1 MKNLTDNNDY
11 DDEAGRPA
19 SGEQGAGRAELATL
33 LLALQF
39 TDSSFPSGMYTLSH
53 GLEGLRQ
60 LGAVGSAADR
70 AAASDAGSAGSL
82 SVAAAVHGILRHSA
96 GPAEA
101 TALALAWAATR
112 EHTPASADPADPAD
126 PSGPILLAAPGPLL
140 DALTRIDQRL
150 HATRLTREFRD
161 GATRTGRQVL
171 DLAAE
176 LMDDPVVSA
185 WNDHVRARRAPGSQ
199 SVVMG
204 VVYARGGLGQREAVA
219 ADLMALVISLSGAA
233 LRLRLADHRSAQAL
247 VRGVAPVVAE
257 VADAAVGRSLD
268 ELGGFAPV
276 LDLASCHHEGS
287 DARLFAS

>member
-1 MKNLTDNNDY
+1 MRDHHDH
-11 DDEAGRPA
+11 DDHDDDDAAGGCPA
-19 SGEQGAGRAELATL
+19 GPVQGAGRAELSTL

-60 LGAVGSAADR
+60 LGAVDAGAGAG
-70 AAASDAGSAGSL
+70 AAAGAR
-82 SVAAAVHGILRHSA
+82 SVAEAVHGILRHSA

-101 TALALAWAATR
+101 TALALAWAATH
-112 EHTPASADPADPAD
+112 ELAPPPAANPACTDTAA
-126 PSGPILLAAPGPLL
+126 LLA
-140 DALTRIDQRL
+140 ALTRIDRRL

-161 GATRTGRQVL
+161 GATRTGKQVL

-176 LMDDPVVSA
+176 LLDDPVVSA
-185 WNDHVRARRAPGSQ
+185 WNDHVRARRSPGSQ

-204 VVYARGGLGQREAVA
+204 VVYARGGLSRREAVA
-219 ADLMALVISLSGAA
+219 ADLTALVISLSGAA
-233 LRLRLADHRSAQAL
+233 LRLRLADHRTAQAL
-247 VRGVAPVVAE
+247 VRGAAPVIAE
-257 VADAAVGRSLD
+257 VADAAVGRSLE

-276 LDLASCHHEGS
+276 LDLASCHHERA

>member
-1 MKNLTDNNDY
+1 MSDHDDHHDHDDHDDH
-11 DDEAGRPA
+11 DDEGRRVPD
-19 SGEQGAGRAELATL
+19 GVPDAGRAELATL

-60 LGAVGSAADR
+60 LGAVEGGAVKGG
-70 AAASDAGSAGSL
+70 AGAGAR
-82 SVAAAVHGILRHSA
+82 SVAEAVHGILRYSA

-101 TALALAWAATR
+101 TALALAWAATH
-112 EHTPASADPADPAD
+112 ELAPPPAANPACTDTAA
-126 PSGPILLAAPGPLL
+126 LLA
-140 DALTRIDQRL
+140 ALTRIDRRL

-161 GATRTGRQVL
+161 GATRTGKQVL

-176 LMDDPVVSA
+176 LLDDPVVSA
-185 WNDHVRARRAPGSQ
+185 WNDHVRARRSPGSQ

-204 VVYARGGLGQREAVA
+204 VVYARGGLSRREAVA
-219 ADLMALVISLSGAA
+219 ADLTALVISLSGAA
-233 LRLRLADHRSAQAL
+233 LRLRLADHRTAQAL
-247 VRGVAPVVAE
+247 VRGAAPVIAE
-257 VADAAVGRSLD
+257 VADAAVGRSLE

-276 LDLASCHHEGS
+276 LDLASCHHERA

>member
-1 MKNLTDNNDY
+1 MSTD
-11 DDEAGRPA
+11 DDEGRRPA
-19 SGEQGAGRAELATL
+19 SREQGTGRAGLSTL

-53 GLEGLRQ
+53 GLEGLREA
-60 LGAVGSAADR
+60 GAVGP
-70 AAASDAGSAGSL
+70 AGTL
-82 SVAAAVHGILRHSA
+82 SVADAVHGILRHSA

-112 EHTPASADPADPAD
+112 EHGGQAPAPGAPG
-126 PSGPILLAAPGPLL
+126 GPDPGPLL
-140 DALTRIDQRL
+140 AALTLIDQRL

-161 GATRTGRQVL
+161 GATRTGTQVL

-176 LMDDPVVSA
+176 LLDDPVVSA
-185 WNDHVRARRAPGSQ
+185 WNDHVRARRSPGSQ

-204 VVYARGGLGQREAVA
+204 VVYARGGLSQREAVA
-219 ADLMALVISLSGAA
+219 ADLTALVISLSGAA

-247 VRGVAPVVAE
+247 VRGAAPVIAE
-257 VADAAVGRSLD
+257 VTDAAVGRTLE

-276 LDLASCHHEGS
+276 LDLASCHHERAE
-287 DARLFAS
+287 ARLFAS

>member
-1 MKNLTDNNDY
+1 MSDH
-11 DDEAGRPA
+11 DDHDDDAAGGCPA
-19 SGEQGAGRAELATL
+19 GPVQGAGRAELSTL

-60 LGAVGSAADR
+60 LGAVDAGAGAG
-70 AAASDAGSAGSL
+70 AAAGAR
-82 SVAAAVHGILRHSA
+82 SVAEAVHGILRHSA

-101 TALALAWAATR
+101 TALALAWAATH
-112 EHTPASADPADPAD
+112 ELAPPPAANPACTDTAA
-126 PSGPILLAAPGPLL
+126 LLA
-140 DALTRIDQRL
+140 ALTRIDRRL

-161 GATRTGRQVL
+161 GATRTGKQVL

-176 LMDDPVVSA
+176 LLDDPVVSA
-185 WNDHVRARRAPGSQ
+185 WNDHVRARRSPGSQ

-204 VVYARGGLGQREAVA
+204 VVYARGGLSQREAVS
-219 ADLMALVISLSGAA
+219 ADLTALVISLSGAA
-233 LRLRLADHRSAQAL
+233 LRLRLADHRTAQAL
-247 VRGVAPVVAE
+247 VRGAAPVIAE
-257 VADAAVGRSLD
+257 VADAAVGRSLE

-276 LDLASCHHEGS
+276 LDLASCHHERA

>member
-1 MKNLTDNNDY
+1 MSTD
-11 DDEAGRPA
+11 DDEGRRPA
-19 SGEQGAGRAELATL
+19 DGEQGTGRAGLSTL

-53 GLEGLRQ
+53 GLEGLREA
-60 LGAVGSAADR
+60 GAVGP
-70 AAASDAGSAGSL
+70 AGTL
-82 SVAAAVHGILRHSA
+82 SVADAVHGILRHSA

-112 EHTPASADPADPAD
+112 EHGGPAPALGELGPGAPGADLAPDPAP
-126 PSGPILLAAPGPLL
+126 LLA
-140 DALTRIDQRL
+140 ALTRIDQRL

-161 GATRTGRQVL
+161 GATRTGKQVL

-176 LMDDPVVSA
+176 LLDDPVVSA
-185 WNDHVRARRAPGSQ
+185 WNDHVRARRSPGSQ

-204 VVYARGGLGQREAVA
+204 VVYARGGLSQREAVA
-219 ADLMALVISLSGAA
+219 ADLTALVISLSGAA

-247 VRGVAPVVAE
+247 VRGAAPVIAE
-257 VADAAVGRSLD
+257 VADAAVGRSLE

-276 LDLASCHHEGS
+276 LDLASCHHERAE
-287 DARLFAS
+287 ARLFAS

>member
-1 MKNLTDNNDY
+1 MSDHDDHDDDHDDNA
-11 DDEAGRPA
+11 AGGCPA
-19 SGEQGAGRAELATL
+19 GAVQGAGRAELSTL

-60 LGAVGSAADR
+60 LGAVEGGAVKDG
-70 AAASDAGSAGSL
+70 AGAR
-82 SVAAAVHGILRHSA
+82 SVAEAVHGILRHSA

-101 TALALAWAATR
+101 TALALAWAATH
-112 EHTPASADPADPAD
+112 EHAGETASADPAA
-126 PSGPILLAAPGPLL
+126 LLA
-140 DALTRIDQRL
+140 ALTRIDRRL

-161 GATRTGRQVL
+161 GATRTGKQVL

-176 LMDDPVVSA
+176 LLDDPVVSA
-185 WNDHVRARRAPGSQ
+185 WNDHVRGRRSPGSQ

-204 VVYARGGLGQREAVA
+204 VVYARGGLSQREAVA
-219 ADLMALVISLSGAA
+219 ADLTALVISLSGAA
-233 LRLRLADHRSAQAL
+233 LRLRLADHRTAQAL
-247 VRGVAPVVAE
+247 VRGAAPVIAE
-257 VADAAVGRSLD
+257 VADAAVGRSLE

-276 LDLASCHHEGS
+276 LDLASCHHERA

>member
-1 MKNLTDNNDY
+1 MSTD
-11 DDEAGRPA
+11 DDEGRRPA
-19 SGEQGAGRAELATL
+19 SREQGTGRAGLSTL

-53 GLEGLRQ
+53 GLEGLREA
-60 LGAVGSAADR
+60 GVVGP
-70 AAASDAGSAGSL
+70 AGPL
-82 SVAAAVHGILRHSA
+82 SVADAVHGILRHSA

-112 EHTPASADPADPAD
+112 EHSGPAPASGTPGAPGAPDAPAPPGPGPD
-126 PSGPILLAAPGPLL
+126 PSPLLAA
-140 DALTRIDQRL
+140 LTCIDQRL

-161 GATRTGRQVL
+161 GATRTGTQVL

-176 LMDDPVVSA
+176 LLDDPVVSA
-185 WNDHVRARRAPGSQ
+185 WNDHVRARRSPGSQ

-204 VVYARGGLGQREAVA
+204 VVYARGGLSQREAVA
-219 ADLMALVISLSGAA
+219 ADLTALVISLSGAA

-247 VRGVAPVVAE
+247 VRGAAPVIAE
-257 VADAAVGRSLD
+257 VTDAAVGRTLE

-276 LDLASCHHEGS
+276 LDLASCHHERAE
-287 DARLFAS
+287 ARLFAS

>member
-1 MKNLTDNNDY
+1 MTDH
-11 DDEAGRPA
+11 DDHHDHDDDDAAGGCPA
-19 SGEQGAGRAELATL
+19 GPVQGAGRAELSTL

-60 LGAVGSAADR
+60 LGAVDAGAGAG
-70 AAASDAGSAGSL
+70 AAAGAR
-82 SVAAAVHGILRHSA
+82 SVAEAVHGILRHSA

-101 TALALAWAATR
+101 TALALAWAATH
-112 EHTPASADPADPAD
+112 EHAGETASADPEA
-126 PSGPILLAAPGPLL
+126 LLA
-140 DALTRIDQRL
+140 ALTRIDRRL

-161 GATRTGRQVL
+161 GATRTGKQVL

-176 LMDDPVVSA
+176 LLDDPVVSA
-185 WNDHVRARRAPGSQ
+185 WNDHVRARRSPGSQ

-204 VVYARGGLGQREAVA
+204 VVYARGGLSRREAVA
-219 ADLMALVISLSGAA
+219 ADLTALVISLSGAA
-233 LRLRLADHRSAQAL
+233 LRLRLADHRTAQAL
-247 VRGVAPVVAE
+247 VRGAAPVIAE
-257 VADAAVGRSLD
+257 VADAAVGRSLE

-276 LDLASCHHEGS
+276 LDLASCHHERA

>member
-1 MKNLTDNNDY
+1 MGVGDGIRGD
-11 DDEAGRPA
+11 DDELRRPAGR
-19 SGEQGAGRAELATL
+19 EQGAGRADLSTL

-53 GLEGLRQ
+53 GLEGLRES
-60 LGAVGSAADR
+60 GALEP
-70 AAASDAGSAGSL
+70 AGTL
-82 SVAAAVHGILRHSA
+82 SVAEAVHGILRHSA
-96 GPAEA
+96 GPADA

-112 EHTPASADPADPAD
+112 EYGGSAGEFGVPAEPGVPAE
-126 PSGPILLAAPGPLL
+126 LLA
-140 DALTRIDQRL
+140 ALTRIDRRL

-176 LMDDPVVSA
+176 LLDDPVLSA
-185 WNDHVRARRAPGSQ
+185 WNDHVRARRSPGSQ

-204 VVYARGGLGQREAVA
+204 VVYARGGLSQCEAVA
-219 ADLMALVISLSGAA
+219 ADLTALVISLSGAA

-247 VRGVAPVVAE
+247 VRGAAPVIAE
-257 VADAAVGRSLD
+257 VADAAVGRTLG

-276 LDLASCHHEGS
+276 LDLASCHHERAE
-287 DARLFAS
+287 ARLFAS

>member
-1 MKNLTDNNDY
+1 MSDH
-11 DDEAGRPA
+11 DDHDDDDAAGGCPA
-19 SGEQGAGRAELATL
+19 GPVQGAGRAELSTL

-60 LGAVGSAADR
+60 LGAVDAGAGAG
-70 AAASDAGSAGSL
+70 AAAGAR
-82 SVAAAVHGILRHSA
+82 SVAEAVHGILRHSA

-101 TALALAWAATR
+101 TALALAWAATH
-112 EHTPASADPADPAD
+112 EHAPPPAADPACTDTAA
-126 PSGPILLAAPGPLL
+126 LLA
-140 DALTRIDQRL
+140 ALTRIDRRL

-161 GATRTGRQVL
+161 GATRTGKQVL

-176 LMDDPVVSA
+176 LLDDPVVSA
-185 WNDHVRARRAPGSQ
+185 WNDHVRARRSPGSQ

-204 VVYARGGLGQREAVA
+204 VVYARGGLSRREAVA
-219 ADLMALVISLSGAA
+219 ADLTALVISLSGAA
-233 LRLRLADHRSAQAL
+233 LRLRLADHRTAQAL
-247 VRGVAPVVAE
+247 VRGAAPVIAE
-257 VADAAVGRSLD
+257 VADAAVGRSLE

-276 LDLASCHHEGS
+276 LDLASCHHERA

>member
-1 MKNLTDNNDY
+1 MTDHHDHDH
-11 DDEAGRPA
+11 DDDDAAGGCPA
-19 SGEQGAGRAELATL
+19 GPVQGAGRAELSTL

-60 LGAVGSAADR
+60 LGAVEGG
-70 AAASDAGSAGSL
+70 AGAGAR
-82 SVAAAVHGILRHSA
+82 SVAEAVHGILRHSA

-101 TALALAWAATR
+101 TALALAWAATH
-112 EHTPASADPADPAD
+112 EHAGETASADPEA
-126 PSGPILLAAPGPLL
+126 LLA
-140 DALTRIDQRL
+140 ALTRIDRRL

-161 GATRTGRQVL
+161 GATRTGKQVL

-176 LMDDPVVSA
+176 LLDDPVVSA
-185 WNDHVRARRAPGSQ
+185 WNDHVRARRSPGSQ

-204 VVYARGGLGQREAVA
+204 VVYARGGLSRREAVA
-219 ADLMALVISLSGAA
+219 ADLTALVISLSGAA
-233 LRLRLADHRSAQAL
+233 LRLRLADHRTAQAL
-247 VRGVAPVVAE
+247 VRGAAPVIAE
-257 VADAAVGRSLD
+257 VADAAVGRSLE

-276 LDLASCHHEGS
+276 LDLASCHHERA